1 MRKKANTKKRI
12 NYKKFYKDKSFYKKQ
27 LNRLIAVIIILII
40 LMLMKKINTK
50 FTNDV
55 IRIVNENIN
64 YEFSFKEDGKKMLE
78 KSKVALKLPEKIIS
92 VFKFNDDKGGV
103 VLPVE
108 GKVYKPF
115 GELKNSKG
123 KYNQGIDI
131 IPENGNNISS
141 IGDGVVKS
149 IEEKNSQGYYVMIKY
164 DDYEAIYGHLNEVDI
179 SVGDTVSKGEKIGSL
194 GDFSGGNR
202 YLHFEIWKD
211 GSPINPIDVVRLN

>member
-1 MRKKANTKKRI
+1 MRKKSSARKRV

-27 LNRLIAVIIILII
+27 LNKLIAAIVILII
-40 LMLMKKINTK
+40 LILMKKINTK
-50 FTNDV
+50 FTNNV

-64 YEFSFKEDGKKMLE
+64 YEFSFKEDGKKILK
-78 KSKVALKLPEKIIS
+78 KSKVVLKLPEKIIS
-92 VFKFNDDKGGV
+92 VFKFDEDKDEV
-103 VLPVE
+103 VPPVE

-123 KYNQGIDI
+123 KYNKGIDI
-131 IPENGNNISS
+131 IPENSSDILS

-149 IEEKNSQGYYVMIKY
+149 IENKNSRGYYVTIKY
-164 DDYEAIYGHLNEVDI
+164 DDYEAVYGHLDKVEV
-179 SVGDTVSKGEKIGSL
+179 SAGCTVSKGEKIGSL
-194 GDFSGGNR
+194 GDFSEGNR